1 MRAKIFLCGVVGL
14 FGISTLF
21 ISVKT
26 FNTNSL
32 IASSLTTPKNLPPNL
47 ETTVRQKMAQQLL
60 INPEFLKLTESQ
72 IATWEDCLPDKS
84 GLIPAQPCAAKSLS
98 GWRVTMSS
106 PSENWVYYVTNNGF
120 ITLDATASLNNKII
134 TNLSKILGIK
144 PKQLKIIAAQLT
156 TGFPVCAINGAC
168 KIRTNLGWR
177 ILVEGR
183 EQPFFLSFEGTEL
196 KYSNL
201 SLYLPPQTAGMP
213 RNIAEQVLEDVV
225 HRHDRITANL
235 KVDSIKPLKSNSCDH
250 ADLKKASTVN
260 CKNIEETGWQMTVIS
275 GVKRYIYYIPQSA
288 ITQPNFY
295 PLPDGI
301 QSLSHSLLKS
311 IKKDAAK
318 RANLPEKMINLRW
331 GKPIFFDR
339 CLHIDNEK
347 LNCRQ
352 SITAGWKVEVMGVN
366 LSDSNISASHP
377 TWIYHVNLLGNDIRF
392 LQSGVWTPVY

>member
-26 FNTNSL
+26 LSINSL
-32 IASSLTTPKNLPPNL
+32 ISSSPTTPKNLPPKL
-47 ETTVRQKMAQQLL
+47 ETAVRQKMAQQLL
-60 INPEFLKLTESQ
+60 INPEFLKLTKSQ

-144 PKQLKIIAAQLT
+144 PKQLKISAAQLT
-156 TGFPVCAINGAC
+156 TGFPVCAINGTC
-168 KIRTNLGWR
+168 KISTNLGWR

-183 EQPFFLSFEGTEL
+183 EQPFFLSLDGTEL

-201 SLYLPPQTAGMP
+201 SLYLPRQTAGMP
-213 RNIAEQVLEDVV
+213 RDIAQQVLEDVV
-225 HRHDRITANL
+225 HRHDKLTSNL
-235 KVDSIKPLKSNSCDH
+235 RVESIKPLKWNWCDSGGPS
-250 ADLKKASTVN
+250 KPPRGN
-260 CKNIEETGWQMTVIS
+260 CPNIEETGWQMIVIS

-295 PLPDGI
+295 PLPDGV
-301 QSLSHSLLKS
+301 QSLSHSLVKS

-339 CLHIDNEK
+339 CLNIDNQK

-352 SITAGWKVEVMGVN
+352 SITAGWEVEVMGSN
-366 LSDSNISASHP
+366 FSHSNISSSNT
-377 TWIYHVNLLGNDIRF
+377 TWIYHVNLLGNDVRF
-392 LQSGVWTPVY
+392 LQSGVWTPIP